1 MRKKFVQKCLF
12 LSLVK
17 RTTPPPL
24 VNDNE
29 QGPPGEGGRE
39 KLITFLLRGKMIFCY
54 RVNRFLTVSLLS
66 EIFNK
71 TPIFKEKIVPK
82 NAISGPNSPPTPPP
96 PSRCPV
102 PVQVFVRSQ
111 TNATVSSL
119 ILSTNYTQSM
129 REGFFGPFLIL
140 LNPYRHSFL
149 INYPRSPSE

>member
-1 MRKKFVQKCLF
+1 MKWFTKGEIFTTCCNVDLNRSASEKKTCAKMSIFKPCQKDD
-12 LSLVK
+12 
-17 RTTPPPL
+17 PPPL

-82 NAISGPNSPPTPPP
+82 NAISGPNSPPPPP
-96 PSRCPV
+96 PLPMPSA
-102 PVQVFVRSQ
+102 S
-111 TNATVSSL
+111 A
-119 ILSTNYTQSM
+119 
-129 REGFFGPFLIL
+129 GFCQKS
-140 LNPYRHSFL
+140 NKCHS
-149 INYPRSPSE
+149 E